1 MNFYFFFDLDGTLE
15 DSRRDMVH
23 AAQRVRSHLSLEPR
37 SFDELVPHVN
47 RGMRELYINCFRDFC
62 LDASGEI
69 NEEKVSTVESLYV
82 EHYGNEIAVHTQLY
96 PGIREVLSQ
105 IKKHGRIAV
114 ITNKPE
120 SLSHRLLEALQL
132 SHLIDLV
139 VGGDTCPEAKP
150 SAVPLQHA
158 LNQLGGTAERDAVFM
173 IGDSQGDALAGARAG
188 VHSVWCAW
196 GYQSSAP
203 TQPAPQHIATTPQ
216 DLIEIFES
224 YGVSISS

>member
-1 MNFYFFFDLDGTLE
+1 MNFFFFDLDGTLE
-15 DSRRDMVH
+15 DSRRDMVN
-23 AAQRVRSHLSLEPR
+23 AAQRVRECLSLESR
-37 SFDELVPHVN
+37 TFEELVPHVN
-47 RGMRELYINCFRDFC
+47 RGMRELYINCFKDFC
-62 LDASGEI
+62 LTASGDVD
-69 NEEKVSTVESLYV
+69 EEKILTIERLYV

-96 PGIREVLSQ
+96 PGIRDLLTQ
-105 IKKHGRIAV
+105 IKPHGRIAV

-139 VGGDTCPEAKP
+139 VGGDTCLEAKP
-150 SAVPLQHA
+150 SALPLMYA
-158 LNQLGGTAERDAVFM
+158 LTQLGGTPERDPVFM
-173 IGDSQGDALAGARAG
+173 IGDSQGDTLAGERAG

-203 TQPAPQHIATTPQ
+203 TQPAPKRIAATPQ

-224 YGVSISS
+224 FGASISS